1 LPCEDLT
8 VAYFALRNSN
18 EELSLLEQLQRAKV
32 ELNELKQQSDLDV
45 EELRAKAKRG
55 DAQLRKRLN
64 SMIVRAEIAEDL
76 NKQTQAKMQKMMG
89 TRFEFEVEAKEWK
102 DRYAR
107 DSPLWTSRFERERD
121 FRRQEQI
128 EARERLAKTQADARA
143 TVRLAKEEGRHKL
156 EAIKMDMFHQ
166 LEQKDSQLLERD
178 MKLKQLQNALQ
189 ASDARIAELEGQ
201 RSVRQL
207 LGEAWVVIKGR
218 VQKWWAK

>member
-1 LPCEDLT
+1 MT

-18 EELSLLEQLQRAKV
+18 EQLSLLEQLQRAKV

-76 NKQTQAKMQKMMG
+76 NNQTQSKMQKMLG
-89 TRFEFEVEAKEWK
+89 RRFEFEVEAKEWK

-107 DSPLWTSRFERERD
+107 DSPLWTNRFERERD
-121 FRRQEQI
+121 YRRQEQI
-128 EARERLAKTQADARA
+128 EARKRLANTQADARE

-178 MKLKQLQNALQ
+178 MKLKQLQNALE